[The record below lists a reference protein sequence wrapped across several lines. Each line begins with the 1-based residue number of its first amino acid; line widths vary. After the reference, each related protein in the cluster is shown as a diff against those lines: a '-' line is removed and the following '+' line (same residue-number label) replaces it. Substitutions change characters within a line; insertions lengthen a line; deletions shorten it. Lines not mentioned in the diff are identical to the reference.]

1 MNNGNICRHLKIIHR
16 APKIWVF
23 LQTHK
28 LVTRWQMLSNK
39 FRNNRRIHYTHPVLQ
54 GVRTQTVTSNL
65 DQTERKNAI
74 NINLKVD
81 SDQGRLG
88 IYAWMIT
95 VILTWHLL
103 TSEASFSK
111 TSQKHK
117 IFPK

>member
-1 MNNGNICRHLKIIHR
+1 MYFMALK
-16 APKIWVF
+16 
-23 LQTHK
+23 
-28 LVTRWQMLSNK
+28 S
-39 FRNNRRIHYTHPVLQ
+39 YLQ

-65 DQTERKNAI
+65 DKTERKNAI

-95 VILTWHLL
+95 VILTWPQL
-103 TSEASFSK
+103 TSEASFSR
-111 TSQKHK
+111 TSQKHQ